1 MGRQGKSAAAHT
13 KRASAEARAA
23 SAAETLT
30 GTVIRALGEE
40 WKLAT
45 GHGSEQGLEVE
56 LDLIGQNHAGASK
69 PP

>member
-13 KRASAEARAA
+13 KRASAE
-23 SAAETLT
+23 ETLT
-30 GTVIRALGEE
+30 GTVIGALCEE
-40 WKLAT
+40 RKLAT
-45 GHGSEQGLEVE
+45 GHGSKHGLEVE